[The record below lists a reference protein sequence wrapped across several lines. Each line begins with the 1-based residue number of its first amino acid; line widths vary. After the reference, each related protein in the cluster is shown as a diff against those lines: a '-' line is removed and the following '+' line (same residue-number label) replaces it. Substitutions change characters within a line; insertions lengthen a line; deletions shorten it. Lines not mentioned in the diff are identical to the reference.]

1 MLKGGRTE
9 QIWITAWLRCRA
21 DDAQGLRGP
30 PPKPSHSSFWLPV
43 ASQLRGEA
51 QETWDSPVWDA
62 ETPK

>member
-1 MLKGGRTE
+1 MLKGGRAE

-21 DDAQGLRGP
+21 DAARGLRGP
-30 PPKPSHSSFWLPV
+30 APKPAYSSFWLPV
-43 ASQLRGEA
+43 ASRLRGEA